1 MRTTSLNP
9 RTVVPW
15 LGAML
20 ACSILV
26 TGVRPAAAQFSPS
39 ARQALVAMLN
49 GAPPYERQLILNAI
63 RALGPERA
71 EMELRQFSLTP
82 PAAREAVGQLVTR
95 ILQGLPQQYHQMFID
110 GLFDVSP
117 QETQFVAQV
126 AEYINSQV
134 ASDRSATD
142 MINRYRDHML
152 GIQQGAFERRDAFLG
167 QQAEGM
173 GGALG
178 ASTQFYDPNSGRQL
192 EGYTAPS
199 GMQTYLCPESNVLVS
214 HNGLPH
220 VGCVQVYTR

>member
-1 MRTTSLNP
+1 MRTTSLNL
-9 RTVVPW
+9 RTAVPW

-26 TGVRPAAAQFSPS
+26 TGVRPAAAQFSPP

-49 GAPPYERQLILNAI
+49 GAPPYERRLVLNAI

-117 QETQFVAQV
+117 QETRFVAEV
-126 AEYINSQV
+126 AEYINAQV
-134 ASDRSATD
+134 ARDRSATD
-142 MINRYRDHML
+142 MINHYRDDVLRM
-152 GIQQGAFERRDAFLG
+152 QQGAFLRRDTFLG

-173 GGALG
+173 GGALS
-178 ASTQFYDPNSGRQL
+178 ASAQFYDPNSGRRL
-192 EGYTAPS
+192 EGYTAPV
-199 GMQTYLCPESNVLVS
+199 GMQTYLCPESNTLVS